1 VTTAIQRATQEL
13 DKLAL
18 EVYNA
23 PLPRFDRVV
32 TDIRG
37 VRLINTAAIQ
47 EQDSGTTCTL
57 EDDFNDE
64 PDESDDVLLN
74 RVRTTA

>member
-1 VTTAIQRATQEL
+1 
-13 DKLAL
+13 L

-47 EQDSGTTCTL
+47 EQDGGTTCTL